1 MKKEGR
7 LPLWIYPLVLKYEL
21 AGAEMTLVSGRRA
34 WAEYAC
40 PRRFVFV
47 LLPLV
52 MLMTN
57 SPFLGLR
64 RLSTV
69 TLYPCASRDA
79 LEAASDDV
87 MLVSFVYWSSLT
99 VGRCYFS
106 TPPQIFK
113 LCHIVQRLLVRG
125 ETDEA
130 AVELVI
136 GPVADCGA

>member
-21 AGAEMTLVSGRRA
+21 AGPEITEQSGRRA

-52 MLMTN
+52 MLMTS
-57 SPFLGLR
+57 SPLRGLR

-69 TLYPCASRDA
+69 TLYPCASRDS
-79 LEAASDDV
+79 LEAASDDG
-87 MLVSFVYWSSLT
+87 MLVSFLFT
-99 VGRCYFS
+99 
-106 TPPQIFK
+106 
-113 LCHIVQRLLVRG
+113 
-125 ETDEA
+125 
-130 AVELVI
+130 
-136 GPVADCGA
+136 GPV